1 METKPQIKHCSKIK
15 CRYGHTCVNGE
26 CVKGKLYP
34 DEMLAQRTLY
44 NVLFKS
50 ALHLNYICNISLQ
63 VSTCTAYQK
72 ERGAGISATWH
83 AARVQP
89 AGKREYTE
97 IIAGF

>member
-44 NVLFKS
+44 IIQKCVTLK
-50 ALHLNYICNISLQ
+50 LHM
-63 VSTCTAYQK
+63 
-72 ERGAGISATWH
+72 
-83 AARVQP
+83 
-89 AGKREYTE
+89 
-97 IIAGF
+97 